1 MQASVLHAVL
11 MPIFRF
17 VIEEVLS
24 SIAGFEGPVI
34 AGPVLDASAGLKVDD
49 WLNIDT
55 PSGQIRVQCGGFPL
69 INWGRQGNW
78 VSITVLGL
86 PSGVDVLGL
95 VAETSASAPGR

>member
-1 MQASVLHAVL
+1 VLHAVL

-34 AGPVLDASAGLKVDD
+34 AGPVLDASARLRVGD
-49 WLNIDT
+49 WLNINT
-55 PSGQIRVQCGGFPL
+55 SSGQIQVRCEGFPL
-69 INWGRQGNW
+69 INWGRRGNW

-86 PSGVDVLGL
+86 PSSVDVLGL
-95 VAETSASAPGR
+95 VAETSGER

>member
-1 MQASVLHAVL
+1 MLHGVL

-34 AGPVLDASAGLKVDD
+34 AGPVLDARAGLKVGD
-49 WLNIDT
+49 WLNINT
-55 PSGQIRVQCGGFPL
+55 PSGQIRVQCEGFPL
-69 INWGRQGNW
+69 INRGQRGNW
-78 VSITVLGL
+78 VSITVFGL

-95 VAETSASAPGR
+95 VAETSVSAPGR